1 MDHFR
6 CWTYE
11 TSLLTG
17 TELSDL
23 LPNTEYQVTL
33 KTYRVDDHENL
44 GILWRSTCPPS
55 WHWNKAPGPQLQK
68 VLDRIN
74 SKGRNST
81 RIYSPFVSVL
91 NICRWRSSSVSW
103 KLPQVHRWETH
114 WSQPLTGT
122 LLTTSFSDMSDMAC
136 LLLHWSINRFTHG
149 LGLSTSLFQYVPG
162 IVKSL
167 IAGLWSESI
176 GNDVWQ

>member
-6 CWTYE
+6 CWPYE

-33 KTYRVDDHENL
+33 KTYRADDHENL

-81 RIYSPFVSVL
+81 SIYSPFVSVL

-103 KLPQVHRWETH
+103 KLPQVHRWETQ

-136 LLLHWSINRFTHG
+136 LLLHWSINKFTHG
-149 LGLSTSLFQYVPG
+149 LGLSTSLFQDVPG

-167 IAGLWSESI
+167 IAGLWSE
-176 GNDVWQ
+176 W